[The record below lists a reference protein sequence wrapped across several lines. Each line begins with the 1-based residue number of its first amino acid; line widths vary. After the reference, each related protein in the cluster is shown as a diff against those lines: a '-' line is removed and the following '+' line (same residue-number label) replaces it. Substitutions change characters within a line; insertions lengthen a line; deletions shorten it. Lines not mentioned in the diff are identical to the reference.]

1 MVSQN
6 RALSTKEKILDGA
19 RILFIK
25 QGLSRTSMSQVA
37 KSCGVSKALIFH
49 HFTNKENLWTE
60 VKDWLHENYKETQA
74 QAMDLTHP
82 LLALKT
88 MFENKVA
95 ENSHMKDYIWL
106 KFWEMF
112 EGKEK
117 EDFFDEFFMGQIKAF
132 IELGQ
137 TTGQI
142 YDGISPISIIG
153 LYMITTE
160 FWPLISGE
168 MAKALHMDDKELDD
182 LFYKDTLKLLY
193 RGIKP
198 EGFEAPEGYEQFDD
212 KKTD

>member
-1 MVSQN
+1 
-6 RALSTKEKILDGA
+6 
-19 RILFIK
+19 
-25 QGLSRTSMSQVA
+25 
-37 KSCGVSKALIFH
+37 
-49 HFTNKENLWTE
+49 
-60 VKDWLHENYKETQA
+60 
-74 QAMDLTHP
+74 
-82 LLALKT
+82 

-95 ENSHMKDYIWL
+95 ENSLMKDYIWL

-117 EDFFDEFFMGQIKAF
+117 EDFFDEFFMGQVKAF

-168 MAKALHMDDKELDD
+168 MAKALHMEGKELDE

-198 EGFEAPEGYEQFDD
+198 EGFEAPEGYEEFDD